1 MTVKDFIKMGTGVF
15 HVIINNRMMHL
26 FEGSSV
32 NIPVELLDRRVISFD
47 VQDGTLVIRT
57 FLL

>member
-1 MTVKDFIKMGTGVF
+1 MTVRQFLKLGTGVF

-26 FEGSSV
+26 FEGASINV
-32 NIPVELLDRRVISFD
+32 PEEFLNLNIISFD
-47 VQDGTLVIRT
+47 IQEGTLVIRT